1 LDLIGQYVSI
11 LMTRHEIAAAI
22 GAARSV
28 ADSGDKDFAVTGR
41 IAGETPG
48 VGLWIEID
56 GVLDITRDDVKDAM
70 PAITKIVRPRLVR
83 WEFISNAT
91 VYREKP
97 TRTEIVGFRPR

>member
-1 LDLIGQYVSI
+1 LDLIGQYIAI

-41 IAGETPG
+41 IAGEAP

-56 GVLDITRDDVKDAM
+56 GVLDITHDDVKDVM
-70 PAITKIVRPRLVR
+70 PAISKNVRPRLVR
-83 WEFISNAT
+83 WELISNAT
-91 VYREKP
+91 VYRDKP
-97 TRTEIVGFRPR
+97 TRSEIVGFRPR